1 MDPTARLARNRSG
14 PPAQPVRPAQWALLG
29 AGAASV
35 GLWLVPQLRV
45 VLWPLTL
52 FNTHV
57 HELCHALAAIV
68 TGGRVEYILVRPDG
82 SGVTPVLGGNLL
94 FLASA
99 GYLGSAVVGGLMI
112 ALSRTEKSAR
122 AVMGVTG
129 GMLAA
134 STILFVRGEP
144 AGFAMGVFWTL
155 AFAAGAK
162 WLRKDAAVFAARF
175 MGMQL
180 GLTALQAV
188 TVLLKLS
195 TSTDAMSDAKI
206 LEKASFIPAI
216 FWALGWAACA
226 VVALWLGLRVAW
238 RSAGKSQPGNP

>member
-1 MDPTARLARNRSG
+1 MDPTARLAKNRGG
-14 PPAQPVRPAQWALLG
+14 PPAQAVRPAQWALLG

-57 HELCHALAAIV
+57 HELCHALAAVV
-68 TGGRVEYILVRPDG
+68 TGGHVAYIVVRPDG
-82 SGVTPVLGGNLL
+82 SGVTPVVGGNLL

-99 GYLGSAVVGGLMI
+99 GYLGSAVVGGVMI
-112 ALSRTEKSAR
+112 ALARTEKSAR
-122 AVMGVTG
+122 VVMATMAGLLGVS
-129 GMLAA
+129 ML
-134 STILFVRGEP
+134 LFVRGEL
-144 AGFAMGVFWTL
+144 AGLAMGAFWTA

-195 TSTDAMSDAKI
+195 SSPDAMSDAKI

-238 RSAGKSQPGNP
+238 RGAAKSGPGTS